1 MITDINQENT
11 EEKWHYIAL
20 KSIPTDD
27 GFIWPTRSV
36 SALFRKV
43 TSNHNDDVFCF
54 GCLQPHRTDS
64 ALKSHERLCNKH
76 DYCEPVI
83 PSEDKKILTYNPG
96 DESINVKNTYI
107 IYSKKSFAPIKV
119 TKANINY
126 GKKLGIIVITQE
138 NLEMLHTVFVIKG
151 IRCNRKFL

>member
-1 MITDINQENT
+1 MITDNNQENT

-27 GFIWPTRSV
+27 GFIRPTRSV

-43 TSNHNDDVFCF
+43 TSNHNDDVYFF

-64 ALKSHERLCNKH
+64 ALKNHERLCNKH
-76 DYCEPVI
+76 DHCEPVM
-83 PSEDKKILTYNPG
+83 PSEDKKILRYNPG
-96 DESINVKNTYI
+96 DESLKVKSTYI
-107 IYSKKSFAPIKV
+107 IYAKKSFVPIKV

-126 GKKLGIIVITQE
+126 VKKLGIIVITQE
-138 NLEMLHTVFVIKG
+138 NLEMLHTVFVI
-151 IRCNRKFL
+151 